1 LGCRIGKNTSVLMTG
16 TQPSIVLMTGI
27 EQGIKPAPPCRP
39 MKSTLFTVL
48 CLLLSPAGC
57 ANLQLSSPLEHQV
70 IQRGADHRGT
80 LAIRG
85 TGLAPG
91 ADLEARVVGE
101 KLTGEWRKLDP
112 VFEGDRFRATLEA
125 PAGGWFRLE
134 VRASDRGKVIA
145 RSAVNR
151 VGIGEV
157 FVVAGQSNSAN
168 HGEEKLATRTG
179 RVATFDGEKWRLAKD
194 PQPGAS
200 GSKGS
205 FLPPLGDALAIRFG
219 VPIGFIACGIGAT
232 SVREWLPEGATFP
245 HPPTIEARVRRR
257 TDGTW
262 ESKGEA
268 FEVLAARMK
277 AAGPAGFRAVLWHQG
292 ESDAN
297 QRDATRT
304 LPGALYREYLERVIR
319 ESRRAAGWE
328 VPWMVARASYHVPGD
343 EACPDI
349 RAAQA
354 SLWEDGIA
362 LEGPDTDALKGD
374 LRENGGQGVHFSGKG
389 QRAHAAAWE
398 RKIAAWL
405 ERS

>member
-1 LGCRIGKNTSVLMTG
+1 
-16 TQPSIVLMTGI
+16 
-27 EQGIKPAPPCRP
+27 
-39 MKSTLFTVL
+39 MKSTLFAAL

-57 ANLQLSSPLEHQV
+57 ATLRLSSPLEHQV
-70 IQRGADHRGT
+70 IQRGSKDRGSI
-80 LAIRG
+80 AIHG
-85 TGLAPG
+85 SGVAESATI
-91 ADLEARVVGE
+91 EARVVRD
-101 KLTGEWRKLDP
+101 KQAAEWQRLPATFADGG
-112 VFEGDRFRATLEA
+112 FHATLEA

-134 VRASDRGKVIA
+134 VRASDQGKVIA
-145 RSAVNR
+145 ESAVDA

-168 HGEEKLATRTG
+168 HGEEKLATETG
-179 RVATFDGEKWRLAKD
+179 RVATSDGAKWRLAKD

-200 GSKGS
+200 GGGGS
-205 FLPPLGDALAIRFG
+205 FMPPLGDALATRFD
-219 VPIGFIACGIGAT
+219 VPVGFIACGIGAT
-232 SVREWLPEGATFP
+232 SVREWLPKGAAFP
-245 HPPTIEARVRRR
+245 HPPTLESRVQRRP
-257 TDGTW
+257 DGTW

-268 FEVLAARMK
+268 YDLLVARMK

-319 ESRRAAGWE
+319 DSRQAIGWQA
-328 VPWMVARASYHVPGD
+328 PWMVAQASYHVPGD
-343 EACPDI
+343 ESSADI

-354 SLWEDGIA
+354 SLWKDGIA
-362 LEGPDTDALKGD
+362 LEGPDSDALKGE

-398 RKIAAWL
+398 RKIGPWL
-405 ERS
+405 ERTLK